1 MHLALVIKISEV
13 YIFSEL
19 RDMVMNKVIVCLAVV
34 DCEASLSVSG
44 WTIEHCLG

>member
-19 RDMVMNKVIVCLAVV
+19 RDMVMNKVIICLDAGYTFFVI
-34 DCEASLSVSG
+34 
-44 WTIEHCLG
+44 T